1 MNLGVRA
8 KFLIFTVLIVVVTDL
23 AAGAYLQWR
32 FGAATQRR
40 TEVEL
45 IRQARA
51 ARDLLEYGVSTE
63 SSQWTAQTIDP
74 IADQLGAS
82 IEARVTVIRGDG
94 QVVGDSE
101 LSLSE
106 IAAVENHADRPEIKA
121 AGVNACGRAR
131 RHSTTLDTDMLYCAI
146 LTAPLV
152 APVGADVAGRE
163 RGAVVRIAT
172 PLETVGDS
180 IAGMRAILVVGG
192 LLSLGLAIGA
202 GLVASRMMYGRVR
215 ELMEAARAMAEGDQ
229 DRRLPIASTDEF
241 GGLAGSLNRVS
252 EELERTVKE
261 LAAER
266 DLFETVIH
274 SMDEA
279 VIAVDSERRVISSNR
294 SAGELLSLRADVR
307 GRLLLEAVRIPQ
319 LSEVIDHAVRGE
331 SRSIDITLDSGAA
344 QRHLMVRAT
353 PQGESGGVVLVMHD
367 VTEVRRLETVR
378 RDFVANVSHE
388 LRTPVSIIQANTE
401 TLLSGALDEPVL
413 ARRFLDAIRRNSERL
428 GQLISDLLD
437 ISRIEAGKYTIEM
450 RALSMTSVALAVSKS
465 VSEACRRR
473 TVTLELD
480 VAPGLRVRGDASAL
494 EQILVNLVE
503 NAVKYGPE
511 GGLVELVARE
521 QGAAVRIEVRDKG
534 PGIAPDQRRRVFE
547 RFYRVD
553 PGRSRHMGG
562 TGLGLAIV
570 KNLSEAMGG
579 DVGVDPREPCGA
591 CFWVRL
597 AGATV
602 DDDDDELDDFS

>member
-8 KFLIFTVLIVVVTDL
+8 KFLIVTVLIVVVTDL
-23 AAGAYLQWR
+23 AAGIYLQWR
-32 FGAATQRR
+32 FRAAEERR
-40 TEVEL
+40 MEAEL
-45 IRQARA
+45 ARYARA
-51 ARDLLEYGVSTE
+51 ARDLVEHEAGRET
-63 SSQWTAQTIDP
+63 QAWTTQRVDP

-82 IEARVTVIRGDG
+82 IEARVTVIRADG
-94 QVVGDSE
+94 KVVGDSE
-101 LSLSE
+101 LSLDE
-106 IAAVENHADRPEIKA
+106 LALTENHGDRPEVLA
-121 AGVNACGRAR
+121 AGVETCGLAR
-131 RHSTTLDTDMLYCAI
+131 RHSTTVDTDMLYCAI
-146 LTAPLV
+146 TTSPTSPSSPSIMPARSERSATIRIAAPLE
-152 APVGADVAGRE
+152 A
-163 RGAVVRIAT
+163 
-172 PLETVGDS
+172 VGDS
-180 IAGMRAILVVGG
+180 IAGIRAILVVGG

-202 GLVASRMMYGRVR
+202 GLVASRLMYGRVR
-215 ELMEAARAMAEGDQ
+215 ELMEAARAMAEGDK

-241 GGLAGSLNRVS
+241 GGLAGSLNQVS
-252 EELERTVKE
+252 EQLERTVKQ

-279 VIAVDSERRVISSNR
+279 VVAVDRDRRIISTNR
-294 SAGELLSLRADVR
+294 SARELLSFDVDPR
-307 GRLLLEAVRIPQ
+307 GRLLLEVVRIPR
-319 LSEVIDHAVRGE
+319 LSEVLDHAVRGE
-331 SRSIDITLDSGAA
+331 ARSIDITLETGSR

-353 PQGESGGVVLVMHD
+353 PQGESGGAVLVMHD

-388 LRTPVSIIQANTE
+388 LRTPVSIIQANAE
-401 TLLSGALDEPVL
+401 TLLSGALDEPVQ
-413 ARRFLDAIRRNSERL
+413 ARRFLDAISRNSERL

-437 ISRIEAGKYTIEM
+437 ISRIEAGKYTLEM
-450 RALSMTSVALAVSKS
+450 RSLSMISVGLAVSKS

-473 TVTLELD
+473 SVTLELD
-480 VAPGLRVRGDASAL
+480 IDPELRVRGDPSAL

-511 GGLVELVARE
+511 RGVVELAARK
-521 QGAAVRIEVRDKG
+521 QGAAVRIEVRDAG
-534 PGIAPDQRRRVFE
+534 PGIAPAQRRRVFE

-570 KNLSEAMGG
+570 KNLAEVMGG
-579 DVGVDPREPCGA
+579 DVGVDPREPCGS

-597 AGATV
+597 AGATSEP
-602 DDDDDELDDFS
+602 DIGNDEPR